1 MLSRIIF
8 PNQAN
13 KNNKI
18 LKSLRKIVR
27 NSDNNPKQ
35 VQKDN
40 KGGYKELLQL
50 YKEEE
55 LKLNKST

>member
-18 LKSLRKIVR
+18 LKSLREIVY
-27 NSDNNPKQ
+27 NSDSNLEQ
-35 VQKDN
+35 VQKDS
-40 KGGYKELLQL
+40 KGGYKELLQVR
-50 YKEEE
+50 KEEE
-55 LKLNKST
+55 LKLTKST